1 MASTSELGHN
11 RNAINFDT
19 LIISCTSFGT
29 SYNPAKTSLK
39 IPALQAQATATRNSL
54 IAINTITSTY
64 KNSVA
69 ARVTAFKAFDK
80 LITRINNAL
89 KASDTSKQIE
99 ESVQTIIRK
108 LQGKRATPKKT
119 EEEKKTA
126 LEAGIEI
133 VEISSSQMSYD
144 SRLDNFD
151 KLIKLLLQVPQYAP
165 NEAELKIT
173 SLTSLYNELKAK
185 NLSVITA
192 EVSLSNA
199 RIARNDIMYKENSGL
214 VFIAVDVK
222 TYIKSV
228 FGATSPQFKQTSKLK
243 MRNYMV

>member
-29 SYNPAKTSLK
+29 SYIPAKTSLK

-133 VEISSSQMSYD
+133 VEISS
-144 SRLDNFD
+144 
-151 KLIKLLLQVPQYAP
+151 
-165 NEAELKIT
+165 
-173 SLTSLYNELKAK
+173 
-185 NLSVITA
+185 
-192 EVSLSNA
+192 
-199 RIARNDIMYKENSGL
+199 
-214 VFIAVDVK
+214 
-222 TYIKSV
+222 
-228 FGATSPQFKQTSKLK
+228 
-243 MRNYMV
+243 

>member
-119 EEEKKTA
+119 EEEKKT
-126 LEAGIEI
+126 
-133 VEISSSQMSYD
+133 V
-144 SRLDNFD
+144 
-151 KLIKLLLQVPQYAP
+151 KLLNAGFEKIPEMISPILVGEYRQLVTLYS
-165 NEAELKIT
+165 EKIT
-173 SLTSLYNELKAK
+173 RL
-185 NLSVITA
+185 
-192 EVSLSNA
+192 
-199 RIARNDIMYKENSGL
+199 
-214 VFIAVDVK
+214 
-222 TYIKSV
+222 
-228 FGATSPQFKQTSKLK
+228 Q
-243 MRNYMV
+243 

>member
-19 LIISCTSFGT
+19 LIISCTSLGT
-29 SYNPAKTSLK
+29 TYNPAKTSLK
-39 IPALQAQATATRNSL
+39 IPALQTQATATRNTL
-54 IAINTITSTY
+54 IAINTITSTC

-69 ARVTAFKAFDK
+69 ARVTAFKALDK
-80 LITRINNAL
+80 LLTRVNNAL
-89 KASDTSKQIE
+89 KASGTSKQIE

-108 LQGKRATPKKT
+108 LHGKRATPKKT

-126 LEAGIEI
+126 LEAGIKI
-133 VEISSSQMSYD
+133 VEISSSQLSYD

-165 NEAELKIT
+165 NEADLKTT
-173 SLTSLYNELKAK
+173 SLIDLYNDLKAK
-185 NLSVITA
+185 NSSVVTSN
-192 EVSLSNA
+192 VSLSNA
-199 RIARNDIMYKENSGL
+199 RIARNDIMYKENTGL
-214 VFIAVDVK
+214 VDITIDIK

-228 FGATSPQFKQTSKLK
+228 FGATSPQFKQISNLK
-243 MRNYMV
+243 FINYMK